1 MFAPQERDGCA
12 SKDGGWFLL
21 TIFKLHGAV
30 WAGSVK
36 SSVREIQYGE
46 EFVFGA
52 YMACVFRAHM
62 APSYFCHVIQYVLHM
77 TEYPR
82 MCI

>member
-21 TIFKLHGAV
+21 TIFKLHSDV
-30 WAGSVK
+30 WAQRVK
-36 SSVREIQYGE
+36 SRVREIQYGDE
-46 EFVFGA
+46 CALGA
-52 YMACVFRAHM
+52 YMACVFGAYM
-62 APSYFCHVIQYVLHM
+62 TPSYFCHFILYVLHM